1 MNIEGTPDRMTDDME
16 YRSAK
21 QIAEHI
27 YGLNLSEQNN
37 DFLAD
42 NIYFV
47 RLVSKA
53 LKSLADE
60 KQVKLFSD
68 KQKEGYLQTF
78 ANRTDDCP
86 ISTVGI
92 AELEQ

>member
-37 DFLAD
+37 YFLAD

-47 RLVSKA
+47 RLASKA
-53 LKSLADE
+53 LKGLVDE
-60 KQVKLFSD
+60 RQVKPTSD
-68 KQKEGYLQTF
+68 K
-78 ANRTDDCP
+78 
-86 ISTVGI
+86 
-92 AELEQ
+92 